1 MSLFRC
7 IEITSSAYL
16 SEKETPM
23 YVYISIMAY
32 FVVLF
37 LTLRDIRI
45 FRRTR
50 IMSYRKGALKGLI
63 SSFVMLI
70 GVILTPINP
79 ELGLL
84 VVFIGLY
91 VNRKGQREVVF
102 KQANALDRLLGK
114 TDI

>member
-1 MSLFRC
+1 
-7 IEITSSAYL
+7 
-16 SEKETPM
+16 M

-32 FVVLF
+32 VVVLF

-50 IMSYRKGALKGLI
+50 IMSYRKGALKGIL
-63 SSFVMLI
+63 SSFVMLVGI
-70 GVILTPINP
+70 ILTVIKP

-91 VNRKGQREVVF
+91 VNRKGQREIVF
-102 KQANALDRLLGK
+102 RQANTLDRLLGK

>member
-1 MSLFRC
+1 
-7 IEITSSAYL
+7 
-16 SEKETPM
+16 M

-50 IMSYRKGALKGLI
+50 IVSYRKGALKGII

-70 GVILTPINP
+70 GVILTLLNP
-79 ELGLL
+79 ELGLMI
-84 VVFIGLY
+84 VFIGLY
-91 VNRKGQREVVF
+91 INRKGQREVVF
-102 KQANALDRLLGK
+102 RQANALERLLGK

>member
-1 MSLFRC
+1 
-7 IEITSSAYL
+7 
-16 SEKETPM
+16 M

-32 FVVLF
+32 VVVLF

-50 IMSYRKGALKGLI
+50 IMSYRKGALKGIL
-63 SSFVMLI
+63 SSFVMLVGI
-70 GVILTPINP
+70 ILTAIKP

-91 VNRKGQREVVF
+91 VNRKGQREIVF
-102 KQANALDRLLGK
+102 RQANTFDRLLGK

>member
-1 MSLFRC
+1 
-7 IEITSSAYL
+7 
-16 SEKETPM
+16 M

-32 FVVLF
+32 LVVLF

-50 IMSYRKGALKGLI
+50 IMSYRKGALKGIL

-70 GVILTPINP
+70 GIILTVIKP

-91 VNRKGQREVVF
+91 INRKGQREIVF
-102 KQANALDRLLGK
+102 RQASTLDRFLGK

>member
-1 MSLFRC
+1 
-7 IEITSSAYL
+7 
-16 SEKETPM
+16 
-23 YVYISIMAY
+23 MAY
-32 FVVLF
+32 VVVLF

-50 IMSYRKGALKGLI
+50 IMSYRKGALKGIL
-63 SSFVMLI
+63 SSFVMLVGI
-70 GVILTPINP
+70 ILTVIKP

-91 VNRKGQREVVF
+91 VNRKGQREIVF
-102 KQANALDRLLGK
+102 RQANTLDRLLGK

>member
-1 MSLFRC
+1 
-7 IEITSSAYL
+7 
-16 SEKETPM
+16 M
-23 YVYISIMAY
+23 YVYIAIIAY

-50 IMSYRKGALKGLI
+50 IISYRKGALKGII
-63 SSFVMLI
+63 SSFVMLV
-70 GVILTPINP
+70 GVILTLLNP
-79 ELGLL
+79 ELGML

-91 VNRKGQREVVF
+91 VNRKGQREIVF
-102 KQANALDRLLGK
+102 RQANAFDRLLGK

>member
-1 MSLFRC
+1 
-7 IEITSSAYL
+7 
-16 SEKETPM
+16 M

-32 FVVLF
+32 VVVLF

-50 IMSYRKGALKGLI
+50 IMSYRKGALKGIL
-63 SSFVMLI
+63 SSFVMLVGI
-70 GVILTPINP
+70 ILTAIKP

-91 VNRKGQREVVF
+91 INRKGQRELVF
-102 KQANALDRLLGK
+102 KQANTLDRLLGK